1 MVPHLRFLV
10 ILAGVGLVIPQASP
24 PAPPVI
30 DMHVHSTQVAPTDLA
45 ALREANVR
53 YIFLAGLD
61 ADLRVWAGAAD
72 ATRYLPS
79 LVFPCARG
87 RAPITGR
94 PCYEGSSDF
103 PDPDWLRGELAA
115 GRIRGFGEVTAQLLG
130 MGADDV
136 RLAPFWQ
143 LAEEFDIPVGVHL
156 GPGPPGAAYESSPVP
171 FKSPGFRMAAG
182 DPLRLEEVLLR
193 HKRLRIFV
201 MHAGWPLLDSM
212 IALMYAHPQVYVD
225 TAALQAPFVTPRAGY
240 YRHLRGLVDAGFG
253 KRIMFGSDFKNQL
266 RPGIDAILTADFLSP
281 EQKEDI
287 LCHNAARF
295 LRLDAAICAP

>member
-1 MVPHLRFLV
+1 MFPYARFLV
-10 ILAGVGLVIPQASP
+10 LLAGAGLLTFQAEP

-30 DMHVHSTQVAPTDLA
+30 DMHVHSTQVTPKDLA
-45 ALREANVR
+45 ALEEANVR
-53 YIFLAGLD
+53 YIFLAGLV
-61 ADLRVWAGAAD
+61 ADLRVWAGGAEAA
-72 ATRYLPS
+72 RYLPS
-79 LVFPCARG
+79 LVFPCAQG
-87 RAPITGR
+87 RAPFTGH
-94 PCYEGSSDF
+94 PCWEGPGDF
-103 PDPDWLRGELAA
+103 PDPGWLRGELAA

-130 MGADDV
+130 MGPDDV
-136 RLAPFWQ
+136 RLAPFWR
-143 LAEEFDIPVGVHL
+143 LAEEFDIPVGLHL

-171 FKSPGFRMAAG
+171 SNLPAFRMAAG

-240 YRHLRGLVDAGFG
+240 YRQLRGLVDAGFG

-266 RPGIDAILTADFLSP
+266 RPGIDAILTADRSDCERP
-281 EQKEDI
+281 SSTSRTRPRNMGI
-287 LCHNAARF
+287 L
-295 LRLDAAICAP
+295 

>member
-1 MVPHLRFLV
+1 MRMTTLV
-10 ILAGVGLVIPQASP
+10 ILAGVGLFAPQAAP

-30 DMHVHSTQVAPTDLA
+30 DMHVHSTQVTPEDLA
-45 ALREANVR
+45 ALEGAGVR
-53 YIFLAGLD
+53 HIFLAGLA

-79 LVFPCARG
+79 LVFPCDKG

-94 PCYEGSSDF
+94 SCFESPTDF
-103 PDPDWLRGELAA
+103 PDPGWLRGELAA
-115 GRIRGFGEVTAQLLG
+115 GRIRAFGEVTAQLLG
-130 MGADDV
+130 MGPEDG
-136 RLAPFWQ
+136 RLEPFWQ
-143 LAEEFDIPVGVHL
+143 LAEEFDIPVGLHL
-156 GPGPPGAAYESSPVP
+156 GPGPPGAAYESRPGPFQSPA
-171 FKSPGFRMAAG
+171 FRMAAG

-212 IALMYAHPQVYVD
+212 MALMYAHPHVYVD

-240 YRHLRGLVDAGFG
+240 YRHLRGLIDAGFG
-253 KRIMFGSDFKNQL
+253 KRIMFGSDFKNQF
-266 RPGIDAILTADFLSP
+266 RPGVDAILTADFLSE
-281 EQKEDI
+281 EQKADI

-295 LRLDAAICAP
+295 LRLDAAICAA